1 MTFTLVQERDQ
12 RRLYDAVSDAVL
24 SGDGVAVLDPTW
36 PEPFLGAAI
45 DQVRAAAAGGRIGR
59 GDLVVFSSGSTGQP
73 RGVVRT
79 VDSWQASVRA
89 FSEITGTGAQDTVW
103 LPGPLW
109 SSLFLYGAF
118 HAGAVGARMLFRDD
132 DAAGVTALH
141 CVPSQL
147 PGLLRRAGAGG
158 LPLVRVVVVAG
169 DHCPAS
175 LRGQGEAAGWRVV
188 EYYGAAEL
196 SFVACGEGGGPLQ
209 AFPGVQA
216 EVRQGLLWARSPY
229 LARGYLTDDPTT
241 REATLEGTREAA
253 LGGAH
258 EATDD
263 ETHEATGQAGPLRFD
278 RQGWATVSDLAR
290 EAPGGLEVLGR
301 GNSAVTSAGHTVVVE
316 EVERLLRGLPDV
328 DEVAVLGMPDPRW
341 GQVLTAVV
349 VGSAADGTLRASV
362 AGMPAPSRPR
372 RWLHAPALPRTS
384 GGKLRRDALPD
395 LVTTLSQR

>member
-1 MTFTLVQERDQ
+1 MTCTVVRERNQ
-12 RRLYDAVSDAVL
+12 LRLYDAVHRASR
-24 SGDGVAVLDPTW
+24 SGEAVAVLDPTW

-45 DQVRAAAAGGRIGR
+45 DQVEAAVAVGHVGR

-79 VDSWQASVRA
+79 VDSWQASVGA
-89 FSEITGTGAQDTVW
+89 FGDVAGISAQDTVW
-103 LPGPLW
+103 LTGPLW

-132 DAAGVTALH
+132 DPATATALH

-147 PGLLRRAGAGG
+147 PALLRRADDGG
-158 LPLVRVVVVAG
+158 LPLLRRVVVAG

-175 LRGQGEAAGWRVV
+175 LTAQGEAAGWRVV

-196 SFVACGEGGGPLQ
+196 SFVAWREDGGPLQ

-216 EVRQGLLWARSPY
+216 EVRQGLLWARSRY
-229 LARGYLTDDPTT
+229 LARGYLTDDPTIH
-241 REATLEGTREAA
+241 EATLEGTREAA
-253 LGGAH
+253 LGGLH
-258 EATDD
+258 QATDD
-263 ETHEATGQAGPLRFD
+263 GIHEATGRGGPLRFD

-290 EAPGGLEVLGR
+290 EVPGGLEVLGR

-316 EVERLLRGLPDV
+316 EVERLLQGLPDV

-341 GQVLTAVV
+341 GQLLTAVV
-349 VGSAADGTLRASV
+349 VGPAADGTLRAAV

-372 RWLHAPALPRTS
+372 RWLHTQALPRTS
-384 GGKLRRDALPD
+384 GGKLRRDALPG
-395 LVTTLSQR
+395 LVTILSQR